1 MELEQLQSLLA
12 GTQNPGASSNE
23 GLVSCRAGILTQQG
37 STITADSRKGKLVLI
52 ERDGLLH
59 FQWKLRNSD
68 DVQEDYIVMPGE
80 ATIEIIPE
88 CTDGRVIFV
97 NFPSDPSRKH
107 FYWLQEPKVENDAA
121 LIEKF
126 RSHLNRAAGTQNSS
140 SVNRPNQPTSGGLD
154 QSQLL
159 ALLTGNAPAQA
170 ATRAPVQNLAEVLNP
185 DRVIP
190 LLQSDPDLV
199 SAVLPDL
206 PEGERTREALYSQLR
221 SPQLQQ
227 TLQRLTAAINSGQ
240 GQTLL
245 RQLGLPVGDD
255 IGVDALLQALLRN
268 ANNRS

>member
-1 MELEQLQSLLA
+1 
-12 GTQNPGASSNE
+12 
-23 GLVSCRAGILTQQG
+23 
-37 STITADSRKGKLVLI
+37 
-52 ERDGLLH
+52 
-59 FQWKLRNSD
+59 
-68 DVQEDYIVMPGE
+68 MP
-80 ATIEIIPE
+80 
-88 CTDGRVIFV
+88 
-97 NFPSDPSRKH
+97 
-107 FYWLQEPKVENDAA
+107 
-121 LIEKF
+121 
-126 RSHLNRAAGTQNSS
+126 
-140 SVNRPNQPTSGGLD
+140 SGGLD

-206 PEGERTREALYSQLR
+206 PEVPTSCTTWLHNSECVFQGERTREALYSQLR